1 MSRSFPCL
9 KSRRYRGIE
18 ADERLARRR
27 RRFIEAGLDLLGGR
41 AAPDDLTVRAICAQS
56 GLTPRYFYESF
67 SDKDDFVEAV
77 FGAVTAELAT
87 ATQAAVSA
95 APASAQN
102 RAGIATIVRTVA
114 RDPRIGRLLFSPQLS
129 NAVILRMRAQHEE
142 LAVILGAKHIRS
154 ALRVKGTGRLKATT
168 NFVLG
173 GMRQTISAWS
183 AGDVALT
190 ADELVDLLVALL
202 GDLNNPALF
211 RDRPANSS

>member
-1 MSRSFPCL
+1 MPQA
-9 KSRRYRGIE
+9 RRYRGIE

-154 ALRVKGTGRLKATT
+154 ALRVKGTGRRKATT

-211 RDRPANSS
+211 RDSPTSR